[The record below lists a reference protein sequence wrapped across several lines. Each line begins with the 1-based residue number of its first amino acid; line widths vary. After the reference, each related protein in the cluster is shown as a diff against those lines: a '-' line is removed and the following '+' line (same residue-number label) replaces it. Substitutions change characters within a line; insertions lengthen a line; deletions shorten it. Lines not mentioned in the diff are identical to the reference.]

1 MNIQTVKIQKEGY
14 LVNGTMSVPSAEGNR
29 HYQAVQE
36 WIAEGNTPEPEFTQ
50 EQLDAQAYNSA
61 KEQKLLDVGNITV
74 TTQAGNTFDG
84 DEISQSRMARAIASS
99 DPLETTQWKLAD
111 NSIITVTREELKEA
125 LRLAGEA
132 QTLIWM
138 A

>member
-50 EQLDAQAYNSA
+50 AELDQQAQDKINSESLAYLNSTDWYVIRSQ
-61 KEQKLLDVGNITV
+61 ET
-74 TTQAGNTFDG
+74 G
-84 DEISQSRMARAIASS
+84 DEIPSEILTLRAEARSAI
-99 DPLETTQWKLAD
+99 
-111 NSIITVTREELKEA
+111 V
-125 LRLAGEA
+125 
-132 QTLIWM
+132 
-138 A
+138 